1 MTKKSN
7 ISLMFS
13 ILSIFAFTNCLGAV
27 DGAFSKIATAL
38 NISHTNALYIGSV
51 PALAS
56 TLACLAFGMLIG
68 KKLPYKGTAVFC
80 STLMIITGVLPVFAH
95 NLAFILICRL
105 LFGIGAGGLSTLQNP
120 IVTKLVEADRRP
132 VILGL
137 GTSVSFGIQCVLQLV
152 GGVLADISWNYVF
165 LTYALLLLPLLLQII
180 RLPHIAMDTQQAAT
194 NKGSKLP
201 TTVFALSVMM
211 FLVGLN
217 VSPLLFGSAF
227 YAAALNDSATIA
239 AVIAMMFSI
248 GSMLGG
254 LIFPFLQQ
262 HLAQRSLSGFLTLAA
277 IGFII
282 SARATNIPLLAIGFL
297 LGGIGFACVMSCN
310 MMIFGLICQP
320 NQIPLASS
328 LMFSCM
334 NCGFFLC
341 SAWQSLLGS
350 LTNDTLYSPLYIG
363 TGIFL
368 LIAIVLLIKTPF
380 PKHKTI

>member
-1 MTKKSN
+1 MTKKHN
-7 ISLMFS
+7 ISLIFS

-38 NISHTNALYIGSV
+38 NISHTTALYIGSI

-56 TLACLAFGMLIG
+56 TLACLLFGMLIG

-80 STLMIITGVLPVFAH
+80 SGLMVISGVLPVFAD
-95 NLAFILICRL
+95 NLLFILICRL

-120 IVTKLVEADRRP
+120 IVTKLIAADQRA

-137 GTSVSFGIQCVLQLV
+137 GTSVSFGIQCVLQLI

-165 LTYALLLLPLLLQII
+165 LTYSLLLIPLLLQII
-180 RLPHIAMDTQQAAT
+180 RLPQIAMDSQPAT
-194 NKGSKLP
+194 STARAKLP
-201 TTVFALSVMM
+201 TTVFALSIMM

-254 LIFPFLQQ
+254 LLFPIFQQ
-262 HLAQRSLSGFLTLAA
+262 HLAHRSLSAFISLSA

-282 SARATNIPLLAIGFL
+282 SAQATNIPLLAIGFL
-297 LGGIGFACVMSCN
+297 LGGIGFACIMSCN
-310 MMIFGLICQP
+310 MMVFGLICQP

-341 SAWQSLLGS
+341 SAWQSLLGH
-350 LTNDTLYSPLYIG
+350 LTNDTLYFPLYVG
-363 TGIFL
+363 TIIFL
-368 LIAIVLLIKTPF
+368 IIAVILFVKSPF